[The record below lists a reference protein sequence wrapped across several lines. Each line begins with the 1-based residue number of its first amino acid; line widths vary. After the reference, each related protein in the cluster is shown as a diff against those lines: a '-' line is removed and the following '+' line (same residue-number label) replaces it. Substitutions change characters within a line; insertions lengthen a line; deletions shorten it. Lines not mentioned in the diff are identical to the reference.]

1 MVGPILIYFGCGFC
15 IIESVHEPVKWVHSR
30 HLLKREGMVKDLEA
44 VFLFATED
52 RRIHDEWLATQDV
65 LRKKPY
71 EDIADKWHEGCAV
84 AASGERAPLAAP
96 A

>member
-1 MVGPILIYFGCGFC
+1 M
-15 IIESVHEPVKWVHSR
+15 
-30 HLLKREGMVKDLEA
+30 KDLEA
-44 VFLFATED
+44 VFPFATED

-71 EDIADKWHEGCAV
+71 EDIVDKRHKGFAV
-84 AASGERAPLAAP
+84 AASSERAPLAAP